1 MPEFF
6 DTKSSRSVNL
16 ALNYVERSRDNFRL
30 NIPAKSA
37 PTSPFTSPVRSPQ
50 RSVGGMFQ
58 YKVPNG
64 NQGWSAPEMP
74 TLDIPGLPP
83 PAFFDYTVFSAE
95 SSPFHSPRSR
105 SPCRNAISPS
115 GPSSP
120 IHSKLSRESTVR
132 IEVHPLPLPPGAAV
146 LSPSATIPQVPAKPE
161 PLPMN
166 SQWQK
171 GKLIGRGTFGSVY
184 VASNRYTSSEYLY
197 ASFSILRQQ
206 TLNFGLLFDRETG
219 ALCAMKEVDIFP
231 DDPKSAESIKQLE
244 QVTFQHDFILNE
256 LNLLHA

>member
-1 MPEFF
+1 MPEFL
-6 DTKSSRSVNL
+6 DTKSSRLVNREL
-16 ALNYVERSRDNFRL
+16 HYVERSRDNFRL

-50 RSVGGMFQ
+50 RRSVGEMFQ

-105 SPCRNAISPS
+105 SPRRNAISPS

-120 IHSKLSRESTVR
+120 MHSKLSHESTVC
-132 IEVHPLPLPPGAAV
+132 IQVHPLPLPPGAGV
-146 LSPSATIPQVPAKPE
+146 LSPSASIPQVPSKPE

-206 TLNFGLLFDRETG
+206 TLNFGLFSLTEKLE
-219 ALCAMKEVDIFP
+219 LCVR
-231 DDPKSAESIKQLE
+231 
-244 QVTFQHDFILNE
+244 
-256 LNLLHA
+256 